1 MLSNLV
7 LGPQGSTPAQD
18 TGARVYWDRTVPG
31 KAFGWILSLSQR
43 GSCEDVGDTVTS
55 YRKAAWLESPAVHPR
70 GGDLPSP
77 SLKDGFV
84 PDGTLWSSF
93 PTASINYIWAVL
105 SYKKKIFFSL
115 ILVLTGTLTWGTF

>member
-18 TGARVYWDRTVPG
+18 TGARVYWDGAVPG
-31 KAFGWILSLSQR
+31 KAFAWILPLSQR
-43 GSCEDVGDTVTS
+43 GSSEDVGDTVTP
-55 YRKAAWLESPAVHPR
+55 YRKAALLGSPAVPPR
-70 GGDLPSP
+70 GGDVPSP

-105 SYKKKIFFSL
+105 SYKKKILFSL
-115 ILVLTGTLTWGTF
+115 ILVLAGTLTWGTF

>member
-7 LGPQGSTPAQD
+7 LGPQGTTPAQD

-31 KAFGWILSLSQR
+31 KALGWILPLPQR
-43 GSCEDVGDTVTS
+43 GSCEDVGDTS
-55 YRKAAWLESPAVHPR
+55 YRKAALLGSPAEHPP
-70 GGDLPSP
+70 GGDVPSP
-77 SLKDGFV
+77 SPKDGFV
-84 PDGTLWSSF
+84 PDGTLWSSL

-115 ILVLTGTLTWGTF
+115 ILVSAGTLTWGTF